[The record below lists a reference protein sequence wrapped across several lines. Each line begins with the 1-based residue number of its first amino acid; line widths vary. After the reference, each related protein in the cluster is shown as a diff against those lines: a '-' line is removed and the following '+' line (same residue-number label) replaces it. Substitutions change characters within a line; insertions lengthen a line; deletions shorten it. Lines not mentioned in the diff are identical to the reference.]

1 MKVKKI
7 LVSQPKPTAEKSPY
21 FDLESKYGVQI
32 DFRPFIRVEG
42 VTAKEF
48 RTQKVDILDH
58 TAIVFTARTAV
69 DNFFR
74 LCGEMKI
81 TIPETMKYFF
91 TSENLS
97 QYIQKYVAY
106 RKRKI
111 FFSEDGSVQGLVEA
125 IKKHSAEKYLVVVSD
140 VYDENKSIQKDHKD
154 DIVSV
159 MNENDIPHT
168 KAVMYRTVSTDFT
181 QDPDFKYDMFV
192 FFSPSGITSLY
203 KNFPNFVQGD
213 IKIGC
218 FGPTAVK
225 AAEEAGLTVNIA
237 APNEK
242 AKSMAEAMDLY
253 FKENADK

>member
-1 MKVKKI
+1 MKSRKGFTLMEMICVI
-7 LVSQPKPTAEKSPY
+7 A
-21 FDLESKYGVQI
+21 I
-32 DFRPFIRVEG
+32 
-42 VTAKEF
+42 
-48 RTQKVDILDH
+48 
-58 TAIVFTARTAV
+58 IVFLSAV
-69 DNFFR
+69 TFA
-74 LCGEMKI
+74 
-81 TIPETMKYFF
+81 
-91 TSENLS
+91 SVS

-125 IKKHSAEKYLVVVSD
+125 IKKHQSEKYLVVVSD

-159 MNENDIPHT
+159 MDENNIPHT

-192 FFSPSGITSLY
+192 FFSPSGIASLF

-242 AKSMAEAMDLY
+242 SKSMAEAMDLY